1 LLILLESASGVSYY
15 DLSYGPPPP
24 VRRITGKPKQKKE
37 RLESMADT
45 SDFRN
50 GLIMNIGGEYWTIQE
65 FLHVKPGK
73 GGAFVRTK
81 IKNLLTGQ
89 VKEQTFRAGEKI
101 KEVRVVR
108 QPYQYLYKSGGVYFM
123 MDKQTY
129 EQVEL
134 PEEMVSDLKD
144 YLKENIDIDIL
155 TENDKP
161 LVIELPNFVELAVK
175 QTDPGFKGDTAQG
188 GSKPAT
194 METGLVVQV
203 PLFIEEGDVLRIDT
217 RTGKY
222 VTRV

>member
-1 LLILLESASGVSYY
+1 
-15 DLSYGPPPP
+15 
-24 VRRITGKPKQKKE
+24 
-37 RLESMADT
+37 MADT

-50 GLIMNIGGEYWTIQE
+50 GLIMNMGGEYWSIQE

-81 IKNLLTGQ
+81 IKNLISGQ
-89 VKEQTFRAGEKI
+89 VKEHTFRAGEKI
-101 KEVRVVR
+101 DEVRVVR
-108 QPYQYLYKSGGVYFM
+108 QVYQYLYNSGGIYYM
-123 MDKQTY
+123 MDKQSY
-129 EQVEL
+129 EQIEL
-134 PEEMVSDLKD
+134 SESMMSDMNGFLR
-144 YLKENIDIDIL
+144 ENIDVDIL
-155 TENDKP
+155 MEGDKP
-161 LVIELPNFVELAVK
+161 LVVELPNFVEMAVK

>member
-1 LLILLESASGVSYY
+1 LEGDTA
-15 DLSYGPPPP
+15 
-24 VRRITGKPKQKKE
+24 
-37 RLESMADT
+37 MADT

-50 GLIMNIGGEYWTIQE
+50 GLIMNMGGEYWVIKE

-89 VKEQTFRAGEKI
+89 VKDHTFRAGEKI
-101 KEVRVVR
+101 DEVRVVR
-108 QPYQYLYKSGGVYFM
+108 RIYQYLYNTGGLYCM

-134 PEEMVSDLKD
+134 SEAMVDDIKD
-144 YLKENIDIDIL
+144 YLKENIEVEIL
-155 TENDKP
+155 MEDGKP
-161 LVIELPNFVELAVK
+161 LVIELPTTVDLTVQK
-175 QTDPGFKGDTAQG
+175 TDPGLKGDTAQG

-203 PLFIEEGDVLRIDT
+203 PLFIDEGDVVRVDT

>member
-1 LLILLESASGVSYY
+1 
-15 DLSYGPPPP
+15 
-24 VRRITGKPKQKKE
+24 
-37 RLESMADT
+37 MADT

-50 GLIMNIGGEYWTIQE
+50 GLIMNISGEYWVIQE

-108 QPYQYLYKSGGVYFM
+108 QPYQYLYNTGDLFYM
-123 MDKQTY
+123 MDKNTY
-129 EQVEL
+129 DQIEI
-134 PEEMVSDLKD
+134 PESMMADFKGF
-144 YLKENIDIDIL
+144 LKENTDVDIL
-155 TENDKP
+155 MEGGKP
-161 LVIELPNFVELAVK
+161 LTIEIPNFVELTVT
-175 QTDPGFKGDTAQG
+175 QTEPGFRGDTATNVT
-188 GSKPAT
+188 KPAT

-203 PLFIEEGDVLRIDT
+203 PLFVNEGDVLRIDT